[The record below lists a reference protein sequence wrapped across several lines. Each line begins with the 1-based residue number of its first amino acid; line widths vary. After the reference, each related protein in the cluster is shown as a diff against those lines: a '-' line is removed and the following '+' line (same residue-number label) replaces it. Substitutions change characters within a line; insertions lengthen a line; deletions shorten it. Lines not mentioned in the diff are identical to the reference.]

1 MTEDA
6 TEMTGNDDDDGVARR
21 ARARRMTIL
30 LALVAISFYVGFIL
44 MQVMGAR

>member
-1 MTEDA
+1 MTDD
-6 TEMTGNDDDDGVARR
+6 TIDMTGSNDDGGGRR
-21 ARARRMTIL
+21 ARAKRMTIL

>member
-6 TEMTGNDDDDGVARR
+6 TEMTGNDDDGVARR

>member
-1 MTEDA
+1 MTDDA
-6 TEMTGNDDDDGVARR
+6 IDMSSNDDGAARR
-21 ARARRMTIL
+21 ARAKRMTIL

>member
-1 MTEDA
+1 MTDD
-6 TEMTGNDDDDGVARR
+6 TIDMTGSNDDGAGRR
-21 ARARRMTIL
+21 ARAKRMTIL